1 MKNKAVFGILP
12 TQSDAERLI
21 SDLQLKGFSL
31 LDISVLLPN
40 KGATRDFAHAQ
51 GTKAPEGAV
60 AGGGAGGVAGGV
72 LGLLVGLGALAI
84 PGLGPLLA
92 AGPVMAALSGIAVG
106 AAVGSMTGALIGL
119 GIPEIQAKAYDTKI
133 QGGNVLVAVHTVDA
147 SQVERAKEVFVAHKV
162 QDIAVTAEVDAPDW
176 QDSPVSLAGKQPG
189 IHPTP
194 IL

>member
-92 AGPVMAALSGIAVG
+92 AGPVMAALR
-106 AAVGSMTGALIGL
+106 GALIGL

-176 QDSPVSLAGKQPG
+176 KKPG